1 MSDRNILAIDI
12 GGTAIKSGLWTGDCL
27 EQIKETDTQASQ
39 GAEHMM
45 GRVREL
51 ICSYEDYAAIG
62 ISTTGEVNSQEGSIY
77 YANSNIPGY
86 TGTQVKRL
94 LEEEFGVPVAV
105 ENDVNSVALGELW
118 KGAARGKR
126 DFLCLTYGTGV
137 GGSIVIDGRIY
148 KGSSHCAGGFGGI
161 VIHPELASAD
171 DLLAGCYE
179 RCASTTGLIRRVRL
193 VDETLDTGRKIFANK
208 NREDV
213 REQIDLWIGD
223 ICTGLVT
230 LISIFNPTLI
240 VLGGGV
246 MAQDYVI
253 SEVRRK
259 TLARVAPELRGLEIV
274 PAMLSNSAGMIGAVS
289 LVSKQ
294 WENDVRSL
302 AK

>member
-1 MSDRNILAIDI
+1 M
-12 GGTAIKSGLWTGDCL
+12 
-27 EQIKETDTQASQ
+27 
-39 GAEHMM
+39 
-45 GRVREL
+45 
-51 ICSYEDYAAIG
+51 
-62 ISTTGEVNSQEGSIY
+62 
-77 YANSNIPGY
+77 
-86 TGTQVKRL
+86 
-94 LEEEFGVPVAV
+94 
-105 ENDVNSVALGELW
+105 
-118 KGAARGKR
+118 
-126 DFLCLTYGTGV
+126 
-137 GGSIVIDGRIY
+137 
-148 KGSSHCAGGFGGI
+148 
-161 VIHPELASAD
+161 
-171 DLLAGCYE
+171 
-179 RCASTTGLIRRVRL
+179 
-193 VDETLDTGRKIFANK
+193 DTGRKIFANK

-259 TLARVAPELRGLEIV
+259 TLARVAPERRGLEIV